1 MLYKIGVTC
10 VPNGHY
16 VNTLIQL
23 FHHSADRVMISG
35 QCSHAIWHARNI
47 IIKSYLRILEY
58 SYVFALKKNIRKQ
71 GTSGTIR

>member
-23 FHHSADRVMISG
+23 FHNSADRVMISRVSG

-47 IIKSYLRILEY
+47 IIKSYLRIL
-58 SYVFALKKNIRKQ
+58 SIVMSLL
-71 GTSGTIR
+71 